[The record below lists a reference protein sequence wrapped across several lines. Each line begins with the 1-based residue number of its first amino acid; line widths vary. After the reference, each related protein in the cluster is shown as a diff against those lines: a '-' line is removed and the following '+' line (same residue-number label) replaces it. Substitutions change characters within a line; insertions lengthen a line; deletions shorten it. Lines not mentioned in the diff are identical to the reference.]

1 MASRLKLQSI
11 LEEFLESKNVYF
23 QPPESKKMEYP
34 AIKYSMDDI
43 DKRSADDTAYML
55 TKKYELIVISK
66 KPDHPV
72 INKLLQLPM
81 CSYNRHYTADN
92 LNHDVLTLYY

>member
-1 MASRLKLQSI
+1 MASRLKLQSK
-11 LEEFLESKNVYF
+11 LEELLGSKNVYY
-23 QPPESKKMEYP
+23 QPPESIKMEYP
-34 AIKYSMDDI
+34 AIKYSVDGI
-43 DKRSADDTAYML
+43 DKKTANDTAYL
-55 TKKYELIVISK
+55 LNKRYQIIVISK

-81 CSYNRHYTADN
+81 CRYERHYAADN